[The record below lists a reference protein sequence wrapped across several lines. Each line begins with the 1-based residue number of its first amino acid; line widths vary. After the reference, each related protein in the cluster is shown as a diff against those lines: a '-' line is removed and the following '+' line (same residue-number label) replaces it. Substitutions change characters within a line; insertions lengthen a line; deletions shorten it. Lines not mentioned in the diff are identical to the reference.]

1 MQLRSPLN
9 LGVVW
14 IFCPVRNRC
23 APCYPRFITVSNAS
37 LLRDRID
44 FSFHMGD
51 WMTQGSAPGASQQKN
66 PISEESVREELNR
79 VLSSH
84 EFHSSKRSQ
93 DFIRY
98 VVEHTLAGRA
108 DMLKERTIGIDV
120 FGRSTSYEPSD
131 DATVRVKAGEVRRRL
146 GLYYAGQ
153 GATDPLRIELP
164 SGTYIPEFHRNQ
176 AGVAGASPVDAPVLE
191 PAPRKAPL
199 RSHSKGTL
207 IAAGVALLAVAA
219 TGWWLARSRTASTAL
234 DRFWAPVLNGS
245 APVSVDAA
253 YVPVYG
259 LKSDSSARPRPEDYV
274 LLTDQFVGGG
284 DLLAAARLA
293 AMLTRM
299 QHPYTLK
306 IGNDVSFKD
315 LRSAPAIL
323 VGYSYTRWKEI
334 SRELRYFIEVSNTR
348 ASITD
353 NGKPTQWFIADLPAD
368 RRTSEDY
375 AIISRVFHPDTHA
388 MLVEIAGIT
397 QYGTDAAAEL
407 VTNPDLLAEGVHG
420 APAGWQK
427 KNLQLVLHV
436 KVIAGTPSSPKVVGA
451 YYW

>member
-1 MQLRSPLN
+1 
-9 LGVVW
+9 
-14 IFCPVRNRC
+14 
-23 APCYPRFITVSNAS
+23 
-37 LLRDRID
+37 
-44 FSFHMGD
+44 
-51 WMTQGSAPGASQQKN
+51 MTQGSAPEASQQN
-66 PISEESVREELNR
+66 GRVPEDSVRQQLSR
-79 VLSSH
+79 VLASH

-108 DMLKERTIGIDV
+108 EMLKERTIGIDV

-153 GATDPLRIELP
+153 GAADPIRIELP
-164 SGTYIPEFHRNQ
+164 SGTYVPEFRWVEQ
-176 AGVAGASPVDAPVLE
+176 PATEAVSPVETIPTPVPARTRPRWLLFAIGAGVLVVAAMAWWFARGPAVVTTLDQFWSPVLHE
-191 PAPRKAPL
+191 
-199 RSHSKGTL
+199 T
-207 IAAGVALLAVAA
+207 
-219 TGWWLARSRTASTAL
+219 
-234 DRFWAPVLNGS
+234 
-245 APVSVDAA
+245 APVSLCAA

-259 LKSDSSARPRPEDYV
+259 LNRDTADPTDAKDFV

-284 DLLAAARLA
+284 DLLATARLS
-293 AMLTRM
+293 AMLTRLR
-299 QHPYTLK
+299 HSYTLR
-306 IGNDVSFKD
+306 IGNDVSFQD

-334 SRELRYFIEVSNTR
+334 SSNLRYFIEVSKAR
-348 ASITD
+348 AGITD
-353 NGKPTQWFIADLPAD
+353 NGKPTPWTIAALPAD
-368 RRTSEDY
+368 RRTNEDY
-375 AIISRVFHPDTHA
+375 AIVTRVFHPDTHA

-407 VTNPDLLAEGVHG
+407 VTTSDLLSDAVRG
-420 APAGWQK
+420 APADWQK

-436 KVIAGTPSSPKVVGA
+436 KVIAGTASSPKVVGS

>member
-1 MQLRSPLN
+1 
-9 LGVVW
+9 
-14 IFCPVRNRC
+14 
-23 APCYPRFITVSNAS
+23 
-37 LLRDRID
+37 
-44 FSFHMGD
+44 
-51 WMTQGSAPGASQQKN
+51 MTQGAAPGASQHN
-66 PISEESVREELNR
+66 NRVSEESVRQELSR

-108 DMLKERTIGIDV
+108 DILKERTIGIDV

-153 GATDPLRIELP
+153 GATDPVRIDLP
-164 SGTYIPEFHRNQ
+164 AGTYIPEFRCIDVPPQVTPAEAAPPKLSRQKTSDGNR
-176 AGVAGASPVDAPVLE
+176 AKWIPIGV
-191 PAPRKAPL
+191 
-199 RSHSKGTL
+199 
-207 IAAGVALLAVAA
+207 GVALLVIAA
-219 TGWWLARSRTASTAL
+219 IGWWLARGRSSATAL
-234 DRFWAPVLNGS
+234 DQFWSPVLNGT
-245 APVSVDAA
+245 APVSVCAA

-259 LKSDSSARPRPEDYV
+259 LNRPAADPTRPEDFV

-284 DLLAAARLA
+284 DLLATARLS
-293 AMLTRM
+293 AMLTRL
-299 QHPYTLK
+299 QHPYTLR

-334 SRELRYFIEVSNTR
+334 SSDLRYFIEVSTAR
-348 ASITD
+348 VGITD
-353 NGKPTQWFIADLPAD
+353 NGKPTSWTIADLPVD
-368 RRTSEDY
+368 RRTNEDY
-375 AIISRVFHPDTHA
+375 AIVSRVFHPDTHA
-388 MLVEIAGIT
+388 MLVELAGIT

-407 VTNPDLLAEGVHG
+407 VTNPDLLAEAVRG
-420 APAGWQK
+420 APSDWQK

-436 KVIAGTPSSPKVVGA
+436 KVIAGTASSPKVVGS

>member
-1 MQLRSPLN
+1 
-9 LGVVW
+9 
-14 IFCPVRNRC
+14 
-23 APCYPRFITVSNAS
+23 
-37 LLRDRID
+37 
-44 FSFHMGD
+44 
-51 WMTQGSAPGASQQKN
+51 MTQGTAPGASQPN
-66 PISEESVREELNR
+66 NRVPEESVREELNR
-79 VLSSH
+79 VLASH

-98 VVEHTLAGRA
+98 VVENTLAGRA

-153 GATDPLRIELP
+153 GAADPVRIDLP
-164 SGTYIPEFHRNQ
+164 PGTYIPEFRWIEVP
-176 AGVAGASPVDAPVLE
+176 ALAPPRE
-191 PAPRKAPL
+191 PAPVA
-199 RSHSKGTL
+199 TL
-207 IAAGVALLAVAA
+207 QQLPRDHRLLWISAAVVVLALAA
-219 TGWWLARSRTASTAL
+219 IGWWLARGRSPVTAL
-234 DRFWAPVLNGS
+234 DQFWSPVLNGT
-245 APVSVDAA
+245 APVSVCAA

-259 LKSDSSARPRPEDYV
+259 LNRATGDPTRPEDFV

-284 DLLAAARLA
+284 DLLATARLSA
-293 AMLTRM
+293 LLTRL
-299 QHPYTLK
+299 QRPYTLR

-334 SRELRYFIEVSNTR
+334 SSELRYFIEVSNTR
-348 ASITD
+348 VGITD
-353 NGKPTQWFIADLPAD
+353 NGKPTPWTIANLPAD
-368 RRTSEDY
+368 RRTNEDY
-375 AIISRVFHPDTHA
+375 AIVSRVFHPDTHA

-397 QYGTDAAAEL
+397 QYGTEAAAEL

-420 APAGWQK
+420 APADWQK

-436 KVIAGTPSSPKVVGA
+436 KVIAGTASAPKVIGA